1 MTMRTLFLL
10 ALVQLW
16 ACSAQPA
23 ADADAVAVTPT
34 PATEVA
40 APADNNA
47 KAQAADP
54 VAAPQ
59 PTAAP
64 TAAAPTQTPRPDVVL
79 KPQSTAAK
87 PATPTKMTVEEVV
100 PEAPAPVNATS
111 DVPDHGLWNDLLTTH
126 VSATG
131 RVDYRALK
139 AAEGRVDEYLA
150 TLKQYPPKPSWSRNE
165 TMAYWINAYNAF
177 TVRLILKNY
186 PTTSIKRIDGGNPW
200 DTKWI
205 ALAGGTYSLNQ
216 IENDI
221 LRRQY
226 GDARIHFA
234 VNCAALSCPPLHN
247 RAFTAKNLNTTL
259 AQLTRKF
266 INNKAFNQLGE
277 REVRVSPIFDWYKS
291 DFGNLIGFLAQY
303 TDAPIAED
311 ANIQYNEYDWGL
323 NGN

>member
-1 MTMRTLFLL
+1 MRILFFL

-16 ACSAQPA
+16 ACSAQQTT
-23 ADADAVAVTPT
+23 DAD
-34 PATEVA
+34 
-40 APADNNA
+40 
-47 KAQAADP
+47 
-54 VAAPQ
+54 
-59 PTAAP
+59 TAA
-64 TAAAPTQTPRPDVVL
+64 AAAPTTSVAAPTENAATASAPQSSTAAPAPSAVAAPPAATPPKTPQTDVVL
-79 KPQSTAAK
+79 KPQPTAAQ
-87 PATPTKMTVEEVV
+87 PAAAPKIAVEELA
-100 PEAPAPVNATS
+100 PEAPVRATATS
-111 DVPDHGLWNDLLTTH
+111 DVPDHGLWNDLLTAH

-131 RVDYRALK
+131 RVDYRTLK

-150 TLKQYPPKPSWSRNE
+150 TLKAYPPKPSWSRNE

-177 TVRLILKNY
+177 TVKLILKNY

-205 ALAGGTYSLNQ
+205 ALAGSTYSLNQ

-291 DFGNLIGFLAQY
+291 DFGNLIGFLAQHS
-303 TDAPIAED
+303 DVPIAED
-311 ANIQYNEYDWGL
+311 AAIQYNEYDWGL

>member
-1 MTMRTLFLL
+1 MRILFFL

-16 ACSAQPA
+16 ACSAQQPTDTDSA
-23 ADADAVAVTPT
+23 AATPT
-34 PATEVA
+34 TEVA
-40 APADNNA
+40 VPAENAATASAPAS
-47 KAQAADP
+47 
-54 VAAPQ
+54 

-64 TAAAPTQTPRPDVVL
+64 VPSAVAPSPVAETAKTARPDVVL
-79 KPQSTAAK
+79 TPQPAVAKSAATPK
-87 PATPTKMTVEEVV
+87 IAVEELATGASAPAT
-100 PEAPAPVNATS
+100 ATS
-111 DVPDHGLWNDLLTTH
+111 DVPDHGLWNDLLAAH
-126 VSATG
+126 VGTTG

-139 AAEGRVDEYLA
+139 AEENRVDDYLA
-150 TLKQYPPKPSWSRNE
+150 TLKQYAPKPSWSRNE

-177 TVRLILKNY
+177 TVKLILKNY

-205 ALAGGTYSLNQ
+205 PLAGGMYSLNQ

-259 AQLTRKF
+259 AQLTRRF
-266 INNKAFNQLGE
+266 INDKTFNQLGE
-277 REVRVSPIFDWYKS
+277 REVRVSQIFDWYKS

-303 TDAPIAED
+303 SEVPIAED
-311 ANIQYNEYDWGL
+311 AAVQYNEYDWGL